1 MLKKTHVG
9 NYSLNLIEA
18 ELDGFI
24 LKKYPTTQDIVDNI
38 NDVALLLRDAV
49 ERFAHRTQN
58 FNSRFEEAFDAAVV
72 MTADTLQKTK
82 LTAICKILKAP
93 AQVALRWLKSRILNN
108 LKSVMTNPKLKRFIG
123 ISQEFFDAQESSIFL
138 TQTLFQIE
146 IEKMD
151 KKTLE
156 EGLFKMFK
164 NGDDVDDI
172 RALAVE
178 YAINC
183 DFLLEKTEVEIDAD
197 GRAQLVWE
205 F

>member
-1 MLKKTHVG
+1 
-9 NYSLNLIEA
+9 
-18 ELDGFI
+18 
-24 LKKYPTTQDIVDNI
+24 
-38 NDVALLLRDAV
+38 
-49 ERFAHRTQN
+49 
-58 FNSRFEEAFDAAVV
+58 
-72 MTADTLQKTK
+72 
-82 LTAICKILKAP
+82 
-93 AQVALRWLKSRILNN
+93 
-108 LKSVMTNPKLKRFIG
+108 MTNPKLKRFIG

-183 DFLLEKTEVEIDAD
+183 DFLLENSH
-197 GRAQLVWE
+197 
-205 F
+205 